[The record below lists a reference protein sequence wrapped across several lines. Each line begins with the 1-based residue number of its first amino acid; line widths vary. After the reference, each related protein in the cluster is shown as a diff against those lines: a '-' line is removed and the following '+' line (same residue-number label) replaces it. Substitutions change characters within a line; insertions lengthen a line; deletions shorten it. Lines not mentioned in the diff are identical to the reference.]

1 MSLRMIILLIATSLP
16 AFASIATAD
25 DLRIANGRVSMP
37 IGGEDPTVFFV
48 IQSKSKETRTI
59 VGASSPRSESVSIRR
74 TAIVEGQW
82 GSEAMPDGMAIPPG
96 GAVAFAPRGLFLRMM
111 SAEKLAAGDV
121 VPITLE
127 FANGESVSFDAVTK
141 GE

>member
-1 MSLRMIILLIATSLP
+1 MSLRIILLLIAISFP
-16 AFASIATAD
+16 FFASLATAD
-25 DLRIANGRVSMP
+25 DLRIANGRISMP
-37 IGGEDPTVFFV
+37 IGREDPAVFFV
-48 IQSKSKETRTI
+48 IQSKSKEIRTI

-121 VPITLE
+121 VPIILK
-127 FANGESVSFDAVTK
+127 FANGESISFDAVATD
-141 GE
+141 E